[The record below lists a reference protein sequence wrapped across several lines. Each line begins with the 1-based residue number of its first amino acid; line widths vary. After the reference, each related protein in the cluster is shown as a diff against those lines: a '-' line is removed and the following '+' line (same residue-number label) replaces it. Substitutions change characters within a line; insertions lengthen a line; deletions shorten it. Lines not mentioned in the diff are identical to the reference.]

1 VIRRV
6 LVAIALVTGTAGV
19 ATVAVQAAPHSA
31 PSVSHASSS
40 PVCILAVQMARPHYL
55 CIATS
60 GIVYV

>member
-19 ATVAVQAAPHSA
+19 ATVAVQAAPHTA
-31 PSVSHASSS
+31 PAVSHSASV
-40 PVCILAVQMARPHYL
+40 PVCILAVQMTRPHYV

-60 GIVYV
+60 GIFYV